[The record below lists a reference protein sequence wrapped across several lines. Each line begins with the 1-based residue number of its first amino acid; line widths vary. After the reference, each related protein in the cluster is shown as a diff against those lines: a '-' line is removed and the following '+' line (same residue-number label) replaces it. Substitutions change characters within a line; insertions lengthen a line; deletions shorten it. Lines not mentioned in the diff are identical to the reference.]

1 MVSFYLL
8 PFPKGDSLQVKLGC
22 SLFPNISFQ
31 APPPSFNFQQTFL
44 SLSFF
49 FNPLFLMSP
58 SFIMNTEAVKL
69 LN

>member
-22 SLFPNISFQ
+22 SLFPNVSFPNISFQ

-49 FNPLFLMSP
+49 LIH
-58 SFIMNTEAVKL
+58 SF
-69 LN
+69 